1 MIKIISHFNSLSGTL
16 SLEPSNSK
24 RMPLNKGPI
33 FEALSRAQNS
43 MYHLICWNGLLFWSL
58 DQSQTLKPTIWT
70 NNKDFF
76 ILNDWSEL
84 EPWPTTEISTISQAI
99 LVTTYHLHS
108 ATLWS
113 WFILLNLFWKHVFNC
128 YRCMEKPVSNWF
140 ARSWTSWVQLV
151 LTINSLTLVQAL
163 VKLSSRWQH
172 WQIVKWLLE
181 LKKQPPLPI
190 MPR

>member
-1 MIKIISHFNSLSGTL
+1 MFFSITKGGFKSESRSGFSNCPKWEKWPLLKWVPKTIL
-16 SLEPSNSK
+16 RALRIFFFRLFFGRIENSK
-24 RMPLNKGPI
+24 NCFRDLLTFTQCHFM
-33 FEALSRAQNS
+33 ENS
-43 MYHLICWNGLLFWSL
+43 
-58 DQSQTLKPTIWT
+58 
-70 NNKDFF
+70 
-76 ILNDWSEL
+76 
-84 EPWPTTEISTISQAI
+84 
-99 LVTTYHLHS
+99 
-108 ATLWS
+108 S
-113 WFILLNLFWKHVFNC
+113 WFILLKIFWKHFFNC